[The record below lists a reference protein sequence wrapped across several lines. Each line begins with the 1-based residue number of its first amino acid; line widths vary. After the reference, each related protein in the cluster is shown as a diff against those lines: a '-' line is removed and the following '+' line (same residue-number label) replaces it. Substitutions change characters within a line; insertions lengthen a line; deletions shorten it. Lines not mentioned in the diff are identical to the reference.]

1 MKKFLASLVTAVTLI
16 VTSLVTPAH
25 AQTSDI
31 FAAYTAGRSVAVA
44 RTADDTDPVL
54 LIKYVGTLNGTVE
67 VSAAGDI
74 TLKTGAVS
82 SEAVDS
88 TVKCPSGGSSGVIDV
103 SDTACNTVGEVV
115 NAINASANWVA
126 VPIAALLSDDINCGG
141 SGCLLLTAATSAATN
156 DGVTLLADTD
166 VIKTSTIALLPPEY
180 FTIAPYLAGRPAA
193 SVALRTNPFPF
204 RTFLAASN
212 ATSTYG
218 SGTSTWS
225 VIEVRPNYLKAG
237 STETATTLYGNVAG
251 GATTVNKTFVALSD
265 NNRIL
270 TNDSTKLLI
279 RLTNSAALGTVT
291 NYAFGYTY
299 TLGR

>member
-1 MKKFLASLVTAVTLI
+1 MKKFLASLVTTVALI
-16 VTSLVTPAH
+16 VTSFVTPAQ
-25 AQTSDI
+25 AQMADV
-31 FAAYTAGRSVAVA
+31 FAAYTNGKAVAVA

-54 LIKYVGTLNGTVE
+54 VIRYVGTANGTAE
-67 VSAAGDI
+67 VSSAGDI
-74 TLKTGAVS
+74 TLKYGAIGA
-82 SEAVDS
+82 EAVDS

-103 SDTACNTVGEVV
+103 SDTACNTVGEVI

-126 VPIAALLSDDINCGG
+126 VPIASLLSDDINCGG
-141 SGCLLLTAATSAATN
+141 TGCLLLKSAASAAVN
-156 DGVTLLADTD
+156 DGLPLYADTD
-166 VIKTSTIALLPPEY
+166 VVLTSTIALLPSEY
-180 FTIAPYLAGRPAA
+180 LTIKPYLAGTPKA

-212 ATSTYG
+212 ATSTYA
-218 SGTSTWS
+218 SGTSLWS
-225 VIEVRPNYLKAG
+225 VIQVQPNYLKAG

-251 GATTVNKTFVALSD
+251 GATTVNKAFVTLSD

-279 RLTNSAALGTVT
+279 RLTNSAALASVT